1 MIVPLDTP
9 AASGCVARV
18 ADPGRGDARADPCLV
33 HPAPKKNPAA
43 LTQLQGSVSL
53 FAPSGARSRPVAD
66 DGLSSNDRPY

>member
-1 MIVPLDTP
+1 MIVPPDTP

-18 ADPGRGDARADPCLV
+18 ADPGRGDARADPSSCTQ
-33 HPAPKKNPAA
+33 KNPAA
-43 LTQLQGSVSL
+43 LTELQGSVSL